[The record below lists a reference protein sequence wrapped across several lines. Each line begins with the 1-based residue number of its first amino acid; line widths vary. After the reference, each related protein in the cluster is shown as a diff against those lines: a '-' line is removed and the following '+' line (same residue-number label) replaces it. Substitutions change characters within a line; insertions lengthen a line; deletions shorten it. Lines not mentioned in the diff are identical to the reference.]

1 MLSSREVHNLPR
13 MKRSSNVCVLTLGPA
28 LFLPHPQ
35 TFQFLPILSVYTMVR
50 DTTITSPSG
59 WGIMIKRP
67 ASIFPSHIEFW
78 GDDIRGLISSPK
90 GSLVGFNQSYGPTS
104 IISQHHFP
112 ILWSH
117 FHQDSRRS
125 QCPWHSPGEEG
136 CFRNGHVTI

>member
-13 MKRSSNVCVLTLGPA
+13 MNRSSNVCVLTLGPA

-35 TFQFLPILSVYTMVR
+35 TFQFLPILSVYTVVR

-59 WGIMIKRP
+59 WGIMIKCP

-78 GDDIRGLISSPK
+78 GDDIGGLISSPK
-90 GSLVGFNQSYGPTS
+90 GSLVGLNQSYGSTS
-104 IISQHHFP
+104 ILCQQQV
-112 ILWSH
+112 
-117 FHQDSRRS
+117 QDSRRS
-125 QCPWHSPGEEG
+125 QCPWHSPGDKG